1 MHFQSMLIKYLHGIF
16 CRKILTSF
24 KGFVSRSDS
33 KFDKL
38 QSHLEWQDSTRG
50 SWGTRGLE
58 VKCVILYQWECHEH
72 PCCHLFSISLQFL
85 HDISWKAFRNCFF
98 LTNQNQGS
106 TYILVTAFSCKTLHC
121 LHFFKNSKL
130 SPYMTSSFI
139 CSYIQKWAVLNM
151 SVLRSSHLLKYIC

>member
-1 MHFQSMLIKYLHGIF
+1 MQSSAEKFSLHLKVLCPGVIANLIN
-16 CRKILTSF
+16 RKATLSDRIPEEALEGQGVWRLSVSF
-24 KGFVSRSDS
+24 YISECVM
-33 KFDKL
+33 
-38 QSHLEWQDSTRG
+38 ST
-50 SWGTRGLE
+50 
-58 VKCVILYQWECHEH
+58 
-72 PCCHLFSISLQFL
+72 HLFSISLQFL

-106 TYILVTAFSCKTLHC
+106 TYILMTAFSCKTLHC